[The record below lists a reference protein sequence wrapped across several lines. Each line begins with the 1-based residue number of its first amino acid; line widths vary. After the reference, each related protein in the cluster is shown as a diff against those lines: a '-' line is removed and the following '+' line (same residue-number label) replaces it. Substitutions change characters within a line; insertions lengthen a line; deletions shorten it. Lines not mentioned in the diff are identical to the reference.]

1 MMKVKRANTTSAR
14 AATNRPPSEISLHAD
29 EIARLWRL
37 KEEIIAKRARR
48 NEPTARLQDGR
59 AACVFFDKVDKEALD
74 RIRVLE
80 HLVSLLEPET
90 LDDVLTLA
98 ILLNREV
105 TELFHRQVYDEEFPQ
120 GVPSFAKSR
129 ALAHSPEEVERCV
142 DRLRN
147 AMIRGLLKF
156 ASSPIAR
163 EDYVSL
169 AWDGLPW
176 AEELTTAETEL
187 AKLPRKLSKEPNAP
201 DNSGH
206 E

>member
-1 MMKVKRANTTSAR
+1 MMKAKRANTKSVRT
-14 AATNRPPSEISLHAD
+14 ATNRPPSEISRHAE

-37 KEEIIAKRARR
+37 KGEISTKGARR
-48 NEPTARLQDGR
+48 KGATDRIQDGR

-80 HLVSLLEPET
+80 QLVSLLEPRT
-90 LDDVLTLA
+90 LDDVLTVA

-105 TELFHRQVYDEEFPQ
+105 NELFNRQVYHDEFATR
-120 GVPSFAKSR
+120 VPSFDKSH
-129 ALAHSPEEVERCV
+129 ALTHSPENAERCV
-142 DRLRN
+142 DRLRG
-147 AMIRGLLKF
+147 AVIRGLIKF

-169 AWDGLPW
+169 AWDGLSW
-176 AEELTTAETEL
+176 AEELATAEAEL
-187 AKLPRKLSKEPNAP
+187 AKLSQKKLKIPNAP
-201 DNSGH
+201 NDSGD

>member
-14 AATNRPPSEISLHAD
+14 AATNRPPSEISRRAD
-29 EIARLWRL
+29 AIARLWRL

-48 NEPTARLQDGR
+48 KEATSRLQDGC

-90 LDDVLTLA
+90 LDDVLTVA

-105 TELFHRQVYDEEFPQ
+105 NELFHRQVYDEEFPQ
-120 GVPSFAKSR
+120 GVPSFAKSH
-129 ALAHSPEEVERCV
+129 ALAHSPEEAKRCV

-156 ASSPIAR
+156 ASSPMAR
-163 EDYVSL
+163 DDYVSL

-176 AEELTTAETEL
+176 AEELATAETEL
-187 AKLPRKLSKEPNAP
+187 AKLPRKLFKEPNAP